1 MEVKGDDY
9 SVTFCPATAT
19 VLCEG
24 TLRLLG
30 SEGYEKIVSLLN
42 TVAKKRLP
50 AITLDMKNLK
60 FLNSSG
66 INVFSKFVIAVRNQ
80 NNSRLTLLGS
90 SRFPW
95 QSNSLRNMKRLMPDL
110 ILEIE

>member
-1 MEVKGDDY
+1 
-9 SVTFCPATAT
+9 
-19 VLCEG
+19 
-24 TLRLLG
+24 
-30 SEGYEKIVSLLN
+30 VSLLDA
-42 TVAKKRLP
+42 VAKKRLP

-66 INVFSKFVIAVRNQ
+66 INVFSKFVITIRNQ
-80 NNSRLTLLGS
+80 NDSRLMVRGS

-95 QSNSLRNMKRLMPDL
+95 QSNSLKNMKRLMPDL